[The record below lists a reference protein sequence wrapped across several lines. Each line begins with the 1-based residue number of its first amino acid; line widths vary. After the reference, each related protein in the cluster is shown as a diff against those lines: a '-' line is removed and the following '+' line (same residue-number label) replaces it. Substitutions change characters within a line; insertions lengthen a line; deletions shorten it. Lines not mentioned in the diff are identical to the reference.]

1 MIRKSDVQW
10 WVLEAKEHP
19 ESAPTIIEELAKRLV
34 ELDAENERLRDEVIG
49 MQRRAPATAD
59 SVEVANLRRRVA
71 TLQRLLN
78 GQASTEPAVLFFSDR
93 LSSARMPLSQAQRLA
108 RESHPVPGVQAPLVP
123 RHMLLARP
131 QEELLLLTNRGRG
144 LKIQLSDVPSLIEG
158 NEWAV
163 PQGYELAA
171 DERLTAATTVAKPPR
186 FWTIVTRR
194 GYVRQFIRVSLDRE
208 VAQRAPVIESPF
220 HNDEPVAIV
229 NGDEGDLLLLTRW
242 GKAIRFSQRSIAG
255 QGSTALELDADDQ
268 VAAACTLTSDVEV
281 LILTAAGF
289 AARRD
294 TAKFAARS
302 RPGGTPG
309 KALIQAYDVL
319 GIFPCESEAQ
329 ILYLTYSGRLVFV
342 PIADVPLHERSRKG
356 SRLQDL
362 GRDPAVA
369 VALIPSEL

>member
-34 ELDAENERLRDEVIG
+34 ELDAKNEHLRDEIIRL
-49 MQRRAPATAD
+49 QRRTPTSVD
-59 SVEVANLRRRVA
+59 SAEVGDLQRKVA
-71 TLQRLLN
+71 TLQRLLD
-78 GQASTEPAVLFFSDR
+78 GQASTEPAIAFLSDR
-93 LSSARMPLSQAQRLA
+93 LRSARMPLSQVQRLV
-108 RESHPVPGVQAPLVP
+108 REGRPVAGIQAPLVP
-123 RHMLLARP
+123 RYLLLARP
-131 QEELLLLTNRGRG
+131 QEELLLLTNHGRG

-163 PQGYELAA
+163 PQGYELAT

-194 GYVRQFIRVSLDRE
+194 GYVRQFIRVSFDRE
-208 VAQRAPVIESPF
+208 VAQGTPVIESPF

-242 GKAIRFSQRSIAG
+242 GKAIRFSQRTIAG
-255 QGSTALELDADDQ
+255 QGSTALELDPDDE
-268 VAAACTLTSDVEV
+268 VVTACALTSDVEV

-294 TAKFAARS
+294 TAKFPARS
-302 RPGGTPG
+302 RPGGTTG

-319 GIFPCESEAQ
+319 GVSPCEPEAQ
-329 ILYLTYSGRLVFV
+329 LIYLTYSGRLVFV
-342 PIADVPLHERSRKG
+342 PVADVPLYERSRKG
-356 SRLQDL
+356 SRLRDF

-369 VALIPSEL
+369 VASIPGEL